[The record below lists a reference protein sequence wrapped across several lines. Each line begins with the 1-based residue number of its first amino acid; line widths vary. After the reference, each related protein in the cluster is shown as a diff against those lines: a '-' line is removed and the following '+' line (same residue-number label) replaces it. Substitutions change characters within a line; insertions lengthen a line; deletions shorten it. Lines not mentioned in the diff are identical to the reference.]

1 MSMNK
6 REIDDKLAAAERKAR
21 ARRKVLLEGVSAEAM
36 ALIGEYV
43 GAGLPVFRTHDSEGR
58 LRTDVS
64 AELLQ
69 LDAAR
74 RDGKLSVYHWLVMQR
89 GLAELENS

>member
-1 MSMNK
+1 MNSK
-6 REIDDKLAAAERKAR
+6 ESDFKVAEAERKAR
-21 ARRKVLLEGVSAEAM
+21 ARRKVLLEGISAEALV
-36 ALIGEYV
+36 AIAEYV
-43 GAGLPVFRTHDSEGR
+43 GAGLPVFRTHDAEGR

-64 AELLQ
+64 AEVLQ

-89 GLAELENS
+89 GLAEKENE